1 MDCQDWKPVVL
12 SKNNN
17 NNNNKPSYHI
27 SQKKVEKEEEKGHIE
42 KVKMFTREF
51 GQKVTQ
57 RRVEK
62 GLKRSDVAKMTN
74 KLKESDIAGI
84 ELGTSVYNPE
94 HLRIIQKVLGYDLK
108 ME

>member
-12 SKNNN
+12 SKNKNKD
-17 NNNNKPSYHI
+17 NKPHPI
-27 SQKKVEKEEEKGHIE
+27 VKNVEKEEEKGHIE

-62 GLKRSDVAKMTN
+62 GLKRSDLAKLTN

>member
-17 NNNNKPSYHI
+17 KDKP
-27 SQKKVEKEEEKGHIE
+27 QPVFKKIDKEEEKGHIE
-42 KVKMFTREF
+42 KVKMFSREF

-74 KLKESDIAGI
+74 KLKESDISGI
-84 ELGTSVYNPE
+84 EMGTSVYKPE
-94 HLRIIQKVLGYDLK
+94 QLRLIQKVLGYDLK